1 MNIQKYVDCAV
12 FQEHIYAF
20 QSGDLSREDH
30 TLLQQ
35 HCDECESCVH
45 LLEVEASFLRALQTR
60 LRPDPAPAEL
70 KARIRAEL
78 ESRTTQRP
86 KMFSW
91 LMSPMTAGLATAL
104 LLTVILLGRL
114 PVPQVGGQPVVDP
127 DRIWAVVPVDRTAV
141 LVDYQCDQAGMTV
154 EQQQHCDSAEHF
166 NALKVADGQYMQ
178 FDLNDPHARELALAQ
193 RRRGERL
200 RVVGGYRSESG
211 TIELSNIEPA
221 ADAI

>member
-1 MNIQKYVDCAV
+1 MFPVREGKRSESMNIKKYVDCAV

-35 HCDECESCVH
+35 HCDDCESCVH

-86 KMFSW
+86 KVFSW
-91 LMSPMTAGLATAL
+91 LMSPIDANLET
-104 LLTVILLGRL
+104 
-114 PVPQVGGQPVVDP
+114 
-127 DRIWAVVPVDRTAV
+127 
-141 LVDYQCDQAGMTV
+141 
-154 EQQQHCDSAEHF
+154 
-166 NALKVADGQYMQ
+166 
-178 FDLNDPHARELALAQ
+178 
-193 RRRGERL
+193 
-200 RVVGGYRSESG
+200 
-211 TIELSNIEPA
+211 LSNAVSRCEGGSIWGA
-221 ADAI
+221 AQC

>member
-1 MNIQKYVDCAV
+1 MNIKKYVDCGV

-20 QSGDLSREDH
+20 QSGDLSPDDQG
-30 TLLQQ
+30 LLQQ
-35 HCDECESCVH
+35 HCDECESCVN
-45 LLEVEASFLRALQTR
+45 LLEVEASFLRGLQAR

-78 ESRTTQRP
+78 DSRTVQRP
-86 KMFSW
+86 KVFSW
-91 LMSPMTAGLATAL
+91 LMSPMTAGLTTAL
-104 LLTVILLGRL
+104 LLAVVLLVLL
-114 PVPQVGGQPVVDP
+114 PVQQDASGPGADG
-127 DRIWAVVPVDRTAV
+127 IWTVVPVDRTAV
-141 LVDYQCDQAGMTV
+141 LVDFQCDQAGMTV
-154 EQQQHCDSAEHF
+154 EQQQHCGNVKHV

-178 FDLNDPHARELALAQ
+178 FDLNDPRARELAQAQ

-200 RVVGGYRSESG
+200 RVAGRYRPEAG